1 MKPITKRMRKDFE
14 TMFAELQPMAKTER
28 NKCWLTPEQ
37 VNLIKTTRAAGIT
50 PKQIEELTGISVY
63 KIHKIVNSKSSMQ
76 VPMQAP
82 LQPQSQ
88 SAQHAAVQ
96 QLQDAVDA
104 QPAALTSDTLGC
116 VEARAPQANLPALT
130 AEPTSQ
136 PSHLVLNRPHTDPL
150 FIVISAARG
159 EALLFDQ
166 IQKKKQKQLRKQIP
180 AGHPIDYYCEK
191 YAKMNEKA
199 RADYFMSGRPMPD
212 DFALR
217 KLMLAKLISDMEF
230 PTKQKR
236 NKDKYNKNK
245 KTKATAPERA
255 LDRTAISQPP
265 CQTWTQ
271 PATIMQPSTTMQ
283 QPCSHRATTMQSVD

>member
-1 MKPITKRMRKDFE
+1 MRKDFE

-28 NKCWLTPEQ
+28 NKCWLSPEQ

-63 KIHKIVNSKSSMQ
+63 KIHKIVNSKSSMNVLHQQPQ
-76 VPMQAP
+76 VPTHTQTP
-82 LQPQSQ
+82 ST
-88 SAQHAAVQ
+88 HTDAAVQ
-96 QLQDAVDA
+96 QLQDVANAQSDA
-104 QPAALTSDTLGC
+104 GQAAIATDQPATTAHQRPPRPQQTLTGGKLGC
-116 VEARAPQANLPALT
+116 EVAGAPT
-130 AEPTSQ
+130 AESAGQ
-136 PSHLVLNRPHTDPL
+136 PSHLTLNRPLSDPL
-150 FIVISAARG
+150 FIIISAARG
-159 EALLFDQ
+159 EAILFDQ

-180 AGHPIDYYCEK
+180 AGHPVNYYCEK

-199 RADYFMSGRPMPD
+199 QTDYFMAGRPMPD

-245 KTKATAPERA
+245 DKNKKTAERT
-255 LDRTAISQPP
+255 LDRTAVSQPP
-265 CQTWTQ
+265 CQTWVQQ
-271 PATIMQPSTTMQ
+271 PTANQSTT
-283 QPCSHRATTMQSVD
+283 DN